1 MVNADHRIDLMRKN
15 LPFAYNGMKIG
26 LLGGSFDPAHTGHLH
41 VAETAQALLGLDFVW
56 WLVSPQNPLK
66 KGSSPINQR
75 LHSAKSV
82 ARGAK
87 MVVTDIEG
95 HLKTQYT
102 IDTLKALKARYKGVR
117 FVWLMGGD
125 NLAGFEHWR
134 GWQEIM
140 RAVPVCVV
148 SRPTAGPKARL
159 GRMARQF
166 TFNRINSNNA
176 KCLVMRNPPAWVYVP
191 ARFNKLSSTML
202 RARKKSADKKS

>member
-1 MVNADHRIDLMRKN
+1 MRKN
-15 LPFAYNGMKIG
+15 LPFAYRGMKIG

-41 VAETAQALLGLDFVW
+41 VAETALALLGLDFVW

-66 KGSSPINQR
+66 KSSSPIDER
-75 LHSAKSV
+75 LKSAKNV

-87 MVVTDIEG
+87 MVVTDIEN
-95 HLKTQYT
+95 HLKTQFT
-102 IDTLKALKARYKGVR
+102 IDTLKALKARYNGVR

-134 GWQEIM
+134 GWHEIM
-140 RAVPVCVV
+140 REVPVCVV

-166 TFNRINSNNA
+166 AAQRINPNNA
-176 KCLVMRNPPAWVYVP
+176 KCLAGDRPPSWVYVP

-202 RARKKSADKKS
+202 RSRKKPIAK